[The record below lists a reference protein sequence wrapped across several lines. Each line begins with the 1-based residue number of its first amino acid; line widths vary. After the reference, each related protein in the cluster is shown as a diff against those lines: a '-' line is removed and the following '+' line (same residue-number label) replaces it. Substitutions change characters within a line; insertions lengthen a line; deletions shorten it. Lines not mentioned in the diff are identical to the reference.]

1 MAGTPTRIDQDVL
14 DAAKVAAAAMSRSQ
28 VAQVNHWARMGRE
41 LELSKQ
47 LRVSDVRDVLAG
59 AVSYDSLG
67 AREQAVVRTEWAER
81 IEALRREQNF
91 EEEFVEAGRSWS
103 ELDDDGNVVI
113 RNAS

>member
-14 DAAKVAAAAMSRSQ
+14 DAAKVVAESMSRSQ

-47 LRVSDVRDVLAG
+47 LRVADVRDVLAG

-81 IEALRREQNF
+81 IEALRLGQNF
-91 EEEFVEAGRSWS
+91 EKEFVAAGKSWS
-103 ELDDDGNVVI
+103 ELDDDGKVVT
-113 RNAS
+113 RTAS